1 MTAEVADNLIA
12 DALETGKSGKSSDA
26 VGKIA
31 TLFKAL
37 NAATIGAASDGD
49 GDTNSSETGSS
60 EISVEKKEA
69 ITKAGI
75 SALDQA
81 ISAMTATPEGVSQ
94 VRVGLGLGLRLGLG
108 LG

>member
-12 DALETGKSGKSSDA
+12 SALETGKSGKSSDA

-37 NAATIGAASDGD
+37 NAATIATASDGD
-49 GDTNSSETGSS
+49 GDTNSSETGISD
-60 EISVEKKEA
+60 ISVEKKEA

-75 SALDQA
+75 SAL
-81 ISAMTATPEGVSQ
+81 TLTPNPNPNPIPKPKP
-94 VRVGLGLGLRLGLG
+94 
-108 LG
+108 

>member
-37 NAATIGAASDGD
+37 NAATNAATIAAPPDGD
-49 GDTNSSETGSS
+49 GYTNSSEIVISD
-60 EISVEKKEA
+60 ISVEKKEA
-69 ITKAGI
+69 ITRVAI
-75 SALDQA
+75 SALTLA
-81 ISAMTATPEGVSQ
+81 LTLTLTPT
-94 VRVGLGLGLRLGLG
+94 LTLNPKP
-108 LG
+108 

>member
-37 NAATIGAASDGD
+37 NAATIGAASDDD
-49 GDTNSSETGSS
+49 GDTNSSDTGISD
-60 EISVEKKEA
+60 ISVEKKEA

-75 SALDQA
+75 SAL
-81 ISAMTATPEGVSQ
+81 TLTPNPNPNPKP
-94 VRVGLGLGLRLGLG
+94 
-108 LG
+108 